1 MPTRPSTDANVQ
13 ALAGLHL
20 YHAQLSNSSMRV
32 RLLLEEK
39 RLTWTS
45 HLLDATRQDNLTD
58 SYLRINPTSLIPALV
73 HDGVVVTESSD
84 ILYYLEEHFP
94 DPRFA
99 PAAERECAQMRAWV
113 DLAASS
119 HPTTLKPWQYH
130 VTGTRTKRP
139 QDMERYRK
147 LQSDPDLVAFH
158 QRSIDGFTDAEIA
171 DAVQRNHAILA
182 RMEAALRDAPWLV
195 GGHYGLADIAWFPNV
210 LLLDLLGFPTDAY
223 PAVRRW
229 LAAVRARPTARSAI
243 GKSPLRLPG
252 WLLRPIIRLR
262 KALRPAPI
270 GCSPR

>member
-1 MPTRPSTDANVQ
+1 MPTRTSKDAEVQ
-13 ALAGLHL
+13 ALDGLHL
-20 YHAQLSNSSMRV
+20 YHATLSNSSMRV

-39 RLTWTS
+39 GLAWTS
-45 HLLDATRQDNLTD
+45 HLLDATKQDNLTD
-58 SYLRINPTSLIPALV
+58 DYLRINPTGLIPALV

-94 DPRFA
+94 DPPLA
-99 PAAERECAQMRAWV
+99 PTEEAQSAEMREWV

-139 QDMERYRK
+139 EDMDRYRRI
-147 LQSDPDLVAFH
+147 QSDPDLVAFH
-158 QRSIDGFTDAEIA
+158 QRSIDGFSDEEVA

-182 RMEAALRDAPWLV
+182 RMEAVLDEAPWLV
-195 GGHYGLADIAWFPNV
+195 GGSYGLADIAWFPNV
-210 LLLDLLGFPTDAY
+210 LLLDLLGFPTGDY

-229 LAAVRARPTARSAI
+229 LATVRSRGAARRAI

-252 WLLRPIIRLR
+252 WLLRPIIRVRKTLR
-262 KALRPAPI
+262 
-270 GCSPR
+270 G

>member
-1 MPTRPSTDANVQ
+1 MPTQTSTDAEVQ
-13 ALAGLHL
+13 ALDGLHL
-20 YHAQLSNSSMRV
+20 YHAQVSNSSMRV

-39 RLTWTS
+39 GLAWTS

-94 DPRFA
+94 DPRLA
-99 PAAERECAQMRAWV
+99 PADEGEWAAMRAWV

-130 VTGTRTKRP
+130 VTGIRTKRP
-139 QDMERYRK
+139 EDMERYRQ

-158 QRSIDGFTDAEIA
+158 QRSLDGFSDEEIA
-171 DAVQRNHAILA
+171 GAVQRNHAILS
-182 RMEAALRDAPWLV
+182 RMEAALNEAPWLV

-210 LLLDLLGFPTDAY
+210 LLLDLLGFPTGEY

-229 LAAVRARPTARSAI
+229 LAAVRSRPTARSAI
-243 GKSPLRLPG
+243 GRSPLRLPG
-252 WLLRPIIRLR
+252 WLLRPIVRLR
-262 KALRPAPI
+262 KALR
-270 GCSPR
+270 G